1 MNIDLKTMSRKELE
15 QLKSQVEK
23 AIKNAEKQ
31 ELKKARDAAE
41 RAAMDFGYSLAEL
54 AGMTTGKGSAKAS
67 KSPAK
72 YHNPEDPSQ
81 TWSGRGRQPKWFK
94 AAIQAGK
101 SPEDLEI

>member
-1 MNIDLKTMSRKELE
+1 MNIDLKAMSRKELE

-54 AGMTTGKGSAKAS
+54 TGMTTGKGSAKTS

-81 TWSGRGRQPKWFK
+81 TWSGRGRQPQWFK